1 MKRDTKNFDREN
13 FVLDYL
19 DINWDE
25 VVEIGKED
33 VNHSLTQFLQKIN
46 ELLDKYMPLKKVSQK
61 EFKRRYKPWITDEIL
76 LKIKNKK

>member
-19 DINWDE
+19 DINRDE